1 MEIAKLVGRELLEVF
16 YAPVKAF
23 RKIIE
28 KPDFKGVLLVLVLVI
43 AATVALQFVYNSKQI
58 FEVRSPQDDAWT
70 ESLLAN
76 EYLWASSGSVILD
89 TADYHV
95 GNSSISSSVQDATSI
110 WLKVTDFES
119 IEVSEKTGYNE
130 LFFWVNW
137 ANDDGVSAA
146 SGTVKLFSGSED
158 SYFEKD
164 VASLLASSGDWQNVI
179 LSVGPDQG
187 WASVNSPDWE
197 TITGVELELV
207 WSASANLNLDVDGLY
222 FRNFVSPIESLGL
235 TDSLLYITLS
245 VSFSV
250 GINWVLW
257 AGIMLIVANLFGE
270 NVGQWNK
277 FFVIIGHAFIITAVY
292 TIVSAL
298 LFTSLPVLTM
308 PIESELQVEA
318 FSEVWLPNIMYQIG
332 TVILWA
338 GEVWL
343 AALSAIV
350 IRLMKD
356 VPWGKAATIAAI
368 AFGIRFVLR
377 FFFGM

>member
-28 KPDFKGVLLVLVLVI
+28 KPDFKAVLLVLLLVI
-43 AATVALQFVYNSKQI
+43 ASTVALQFVYNSKQI
-58 FEVRSPQDDAWT
+58 FEVRSPQDDDWT
-70 ESLLAN
+70 EALTN
-76 EYLWASSGSVILD
+76 GHVWTSSGAIVLD
-89 TADYHV
+89 AADFQV
-95 GNSSISSSVQDATSI
+95 GNRSISSSVQDATSI
-110 WLKVTDFES
+110 WLKVTDFDS

-130 LFFWVNW
+130 LFFWINW
-137 ANDDGVSAA
+137 ANDDGFSTA
-146 SGTVKLFSGSED
+146 SGTIKLFSGSED

-164 VASLLASSGDWQNVI
+164 VASLLASNGDWKNLI

-187 WASVNSPDWE
+187 WVSVNSPDWE

-207 WSASANLNLDVDGLY
+207 WSASANLNLNVDGLY
-222 FRNFVSPIESLGL
+222 FRNFVSPVESLGL

-245 VSFSV
+245 VAFSV

-277 FFVIIGHAFIITAVY
+277 FFVIIGHAFIVTAVY

-308 PIESELQVEA
+308 PIESELQIEA

-332 TVILWA
+332 TIILWA

-343 AALSAIV
+343 AGLSAIV